1 MSATERARA
10 ALQRNLQAG
19 RPEIW
24 ILLRPEEDVLAE
36 AAAIDLRVSAG
47 EDLPLAG
54 VTFAV
59 KDNIDVAGL
68 PTTVACP
75 SVARVAGRS
84 ATCVARL
91 LDAGAILI
99 GKTNLDQF
107 ATGLVGTRSPYGAV
121 RDAARPEYVSGGSSS
136 GSAVAVALGIVD
148 VALGTDTAGSGRVPA
163 SLQGIVGLKPT
174 RGLIPTTGVIPAC
187 RSFDCV
193 SIFTTS
199 VARAQQVMRVVEGAD
214 GSDPLSRVPP
224 GGPRR
229 VCTSQL
235 TIAVPSSEQLHR
247 LTSQALEAFEQV
259 VRKLV
264 DGGAS
269 VVDVDLAP
277 FLEAGELLYGGGFVA
292 ERYAAVGMIAANARD
307 VDPVV
312 ARILDR
318 GRRTS
323 ARDLVRDQERLDE
336 LRAQVQRTF
345 VADALLLPTT
355 TRQPTIAAVAADPD
369 AVNDALGCYSR
380 FANLLDLCAIA
391 VPTGVADGGHFGV
404 SVFAKAFGDRVVADI
419 ARLLLDEAPSA
430 IDEGQIERVYD
441 EAIPVLVVGAHLLG
455 QSLNAE
461 IVQRGGALLGNV
473 ATAPCYRLHLL
484 DTEPRKPGLV
494 RSEAAGASIEGEL
507 WSLPAA
513 GLGSLLAR
521 LPSPMTLG
529 KVTLSDGNEV
539 VGFLAEPW
547 ALTAARDI
555 TSYGGWVAFLAAEAS
570 APT

>member
-10 ALQRNLQAG
+10 AIRRNVEAD

-24 ILLRPEEDVLAE
+24 IHLRSPEEVLAD
-36 AAAIDLRVSAG
+36 AAAIDRRVSAG

-59 KDNIDVAGL
+59 KDNIDVGGL
-68 PTTVACP
+68 PTTAACP
-75 SVARVAGRS
+75 SIARVAGRS
-84 ATCVARL
+84 ATCVTRL
-91 LDAGAILI
+91 VAAGAILI

-148 VALGTDTAGSGRVPA
+148 IALGTDTAGSGRVPA

-193 SIFTTS
+193 SIFATS
-199 VARAQQVMRVVEGAD
+199 VARAEQVMRVVEGTDA
-214 GSDPLSRVPP
+214 SDPLSRVSP
-224 GGPRR
+224 GAQRAR
-229 VCTSQL
+229 TSQF
-235 TIAVPSSEQLHR
+235 TIAVPSSDQLHR

-264 DGGAS
+264 DGGAT

-292 ERYAAVGMIAANARD
+292 ERYAAVGMLAASARD

-323 ARDLVRDQERLDE
+323 ARDLVRDQQRLDE

-380 FANLLDLCAIA
+380 FANMLDLCAIA
-391 VPTGVADGGHFGV
+391 VPAGVADEGHFGI
-404 SVFAKAFGDRVVADI
+404 SVFATAFGDRVVADI
-419 ARLLLDEAPSA
+419 ARLLLDDLPVETDDGQHDR
-430 IDEGQIERVYD
+430 IDD
-441 EAIPVLVVGAHLLG
+441 EAVSVLVVGAHLLG
-455 QSLNAE
+455 QPLNRE
-461 IVQRGGALLGNV
+461 IVQRGGLLLGKV
-473 ATAPCYRLHLL
+473 ATASRYRLHLL

-494 RSEAAGASIEGEL
+494 RCEAEGASIDGEL

-513 GLGSLLAR
+513 GLGSLLAT

-529 KVTLSDGNEV
+529 QVTLSDGNEV

-547 ALTAARDI
+547 ALTAASDI
-555 TSYGGWVAFLAAEAS
+555 TSYGSWEAFLAAEAS
-570 APT
+570 APA